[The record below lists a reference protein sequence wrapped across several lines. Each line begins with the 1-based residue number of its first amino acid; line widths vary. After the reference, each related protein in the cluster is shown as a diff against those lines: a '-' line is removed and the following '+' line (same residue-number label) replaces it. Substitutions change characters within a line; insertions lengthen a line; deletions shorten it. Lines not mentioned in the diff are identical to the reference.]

1 MKFNKFNDRDLQ
13 IAGNNYFDILTDKM
27 INPST
32 YAIDLGCG
40 SGRWSKFLLDRIG
53 FIEVLDPSDAVFAA
67 DKLIGESDK
76 VRLIKASIDNIPFP
90 DETFDFAMSVGVLH
104 HIPDT
109 VSAMKKCVEKIKKG
123 GYFYAYLYYDLE
135 DRGQLFKVAF
145 HLSTLL
151 RKIVSSLPSGLKK
164 IVCDVLAALIYFP
177 LSRIA
182 GLLTK
187 LNLEKLGRRLPLSA
201 YQDKTFHIL
210 RNDALDR
217 FGTKL
222 EQRFSRKEILEMMT
236 DCGLTNLQIA
246 SGKPFYHAVGQKL

>member
-1 MKFNKFNDRDLQ
+1 MTKKCKKIIKLNVDFNRISSQ
-13 IAGNNYFDILTDKM
+13 IIPTRNREIYCFHN
-27 INPST
+27 ST
-32 YAIDLGCG
+32 
-40 SGRWSKFLLDRIG
+40 
-53 FIEVLDPSDAVFAA
+53 SD
-67 DKLIGESDK
+67 E
-76 VRLIKASIDNIPFP
+76 N
-90 DETFDFAMSVGVLH
+90 TFDFAMSVGVLH

-201 YQDKTFHIL
+201 YQDKTFNIL

-222 EQRFSRKEILEMMT
+222 EQRFSRK
-236 DCGLTNLQIA
+236 
-246 SGKPFYHAVGQKL
+246 